1 MNKNKRQN
9 SSIYMRNAKAS
20 MTIGTVL
27 PFSDRYLATT
37 YHPSII
43 IIKDKPR
50 NNDCEQESF
59 S

>member
-1 MNKNKRQN
+1 
-9 SSIYMRNAKAS
+9 MRNAKAS
-20 MTIGTVL
+20 MTIGTKL

-50 NNDCEQESF
+50 NNDCEQENF